1 MLSIIEENKDKL
13 IDLCKTHN
21 VKELFIFGSALT
33 DQFNEESDIDFAV
46 ILNENLSPI
55 EYGETFLNLLNELK
69 EIFNRNI
76 DLVSYRV
83 IKNPIF
89 KEELDRTKISLY
101 AAA

>member
-1 MLSIIEENKDKL
+1 MLSIVEENKDKL
-13 IDLCKTHN
+13 IDLCIAHN

-76 DLVSYRV
+76 DLISYRV

>member
-13 IDLCKTHN
+13 NDLCKTHN

-33 DQFNEESDIDFAV
+33 DQFNEDSDIDFAV

-55 EYGETFLNLLNELK
+55 EYGDTFLNLLNELK

>member
-1 MLSIIEENKDKL
+1 MLSIVEENKDKL
-13 IDLCKTHN
+13 IDLCIAHN

-46 ILNENLSPI
+46 ILKENLSPI

-89 KEELDRTKISLY
+89 KEELDRTKNSLY

>member
-21 VKELFIFGSALT
+21 VKEFFIFGSAIT

>member
-13 IDLCKTHN
+13 IDLCIAHN

-33 DQFNEESDIDFAV
+33 DQFNEDSDIDFAV

>member
-101 AAA
+101 TAA